1 MELTDEVV
9 GPFMRAGADALDFNA
24 PMSAHRAH
32 AIIDATVAPGARS
45 VVDLGCGRGTLLRML
60 SSRHPTV
67 RAVGVDS
74 EPGVIA
80 AASALAASEGLSD
93 RLSYELGD
101 AADWRGDV
109 DAAICIGASHAFG
122 EPSSMF
128 SHLASLVPS
137 GSAIV
142 GDGIWEASPDPWC
155 IETFGELPSGLG
167 TLVDRAVDAGWVVD
181 DADVSTLA
189 EWDGF
194 ETGWTTGVRA
204 VGTPEALAF
213 AEQRTADYDRYRGV
227 LGFGWLYLCQRRDG
241 C

>member
-1 MELTDEVV
+1 
-9 GPFMRAGADALDFNA
+9 MRAGADALAFNA
-24 PMSAHRAH
+24 PMSADRAQ
-32 AIIDATVAPGARS
+32 AIVAATVSPGARS

-80 AASALAASEGLSD
+80 AAGALAASEGLSD

-101 AADWRGDV
+101 AADWQGDV
-109 DAAICIGASHAFG
+109 DAVICIGASHAFG
-122 EPSSMF
+122 ASQSMF

-142 GDGIWEASPDPWC
+142 GDGIWEGSPGLWC
-155 IETFGELPSGLG
+155 TEVFGELPRGLG
-167 TLVDRAVDAGWVVD
+167 ALVDHAVDAGWVVD
-181 DADVSTLA
+181 HADVSTLA

-213 AEQRTADYDRYRGV
+213 AEQRIADYDRYRGV
-227 LGFGWLYLCQRRDG
+227 LGFGWLHLHQRRDG
-241 C
+241 